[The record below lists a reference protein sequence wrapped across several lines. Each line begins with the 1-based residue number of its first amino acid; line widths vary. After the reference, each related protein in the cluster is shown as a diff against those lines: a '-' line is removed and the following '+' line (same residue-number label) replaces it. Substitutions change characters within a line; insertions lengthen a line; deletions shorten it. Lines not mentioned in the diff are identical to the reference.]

1 MSNKTINQA
10 LTDLYLGLGGDSKEL
25 EDNTKVSD
33 YIEDL
38 EGAIKGASSSLIDD
52 SEASED
58 TTYSSSKVE
67 SLIPSPELPSV
78 TSSDNGKFLGV
89 VKDGST
95 YKWDKVDK
103 PIPDTNSIVGI
114 PGGQFMNMPSGWTR
128 EKLANLKA
136 TDNVVFRY
144 ASNGGSQCLFSGI
157 YLENNSVLN
166 TPYAV
171 FVGVHKDNSDTS
183 PQIYIVLIK
192 CDNSATATNDMLF
205 KIPLT

>member
-58 TTYSSSKVE
+58 TTYSSSKIE
-67 SLIPSPELPSV
+67 AILPDGLPEV

-103 PIPDTNSIVGI
+103 PIPDTRSIVGV
-114 PGGQFMNMPSGWTR
+114 PGGPFMNFPTGLNRWDL
-128 EKLANLKA
+128 KNLKPS
-136 TDNVVFRY
+136 DNVVFRY
-144 ASNGGSQCLFSGI
+144 GSSGGSIHVFSGLFTKDI
-157 YLENNSVLN
+157 MNQ
-166 TPYAV
+166 YAV
-171 FVGVHKDNSDTS
+171 FIGYDQHQNDEV
-183 PQIYIVLIK
+183 PYLYIVLILAESGGAPA
-192 CDNSATATNDMLF
+192 DD
-205 KIPLT
+205 KIFRISIDT